1 MSLPLILTQE
11 AEEDIAEAKA
21 WYNRQRQG
29 LGDEFV
35 LCVEE
40 ALERISRLP
49 KAAAVV
55 FQDLRR
61 LVVRRFPYGVFF
73 RVEEDYIAVLAVY
86 HSRRDP
92 RGWQARAN

>member
-1 MSLPLILTQE
+1 MNLPLILTQE

-29 LGDEFV
+29 LGDDFV

-40 ALERISRLP
+40 ALERIRRLP
-49 KAAAVV
+49 TAGTEVLPGV
-55 FQDLRR
+55 RR
-61 LVVRRFPYGVFF
+61 VVVRRFPYGVFF
-73 RVEEDYIAVLAVY
+73 CIDSNHIGVIAVY

-92 RGWQARAN
+92 KGWQTRVD